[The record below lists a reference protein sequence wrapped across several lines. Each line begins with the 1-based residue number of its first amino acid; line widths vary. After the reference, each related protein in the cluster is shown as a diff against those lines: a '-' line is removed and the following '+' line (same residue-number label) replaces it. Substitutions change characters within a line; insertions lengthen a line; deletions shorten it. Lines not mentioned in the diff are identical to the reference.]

1 MALNTTSTTD
11 TSRGTSNI
19 ASSADSLVGNLKRI
33 NLISGKGGV
42 GRTTLAATL
51 AKASAKQ
58 GKKTLLAELE
68 DDSGWDSP
76 LARYF
81 GRKHFQVEPHEVS
94 QNLDAVCLSATVGQ
108 EKFLHGFL
116 KLNSLT
122 HLVMGNQGV
131 KWFLEGAPAF
141 KEMGYFYHLLQQLK
155 NTKYD
160 CIILDLPAT
169 GHLIGLARLPNVLL
183 KMMPIGAIAEKLKEG
198 QSYFYDK
205 KQTAAWVIT
214 LPQALPVSEA
224 IELKESLEKEKIPV
238 GGYVLNRAPFNPF
251 TPEEE
256 TILASM
262 SMKSKTHKLMIDLER
277 IRRLREAEKR
287 LSDSDQV
294 WVAPETDNPF
304 EEESFGFRVQ
314 KLTS

>member
-1 MALNTTSTTD
+1 MVNA
-11 TSRGTSNI
+11 SNV
-19 ASSADSLVGNLKRI
+19 DSLVGNLKRI

-51 AKASAKQ
+51 AKASAKE

-81 GRKHFQVEPHEVS
+81 GRKHFQVEPHEIDR
-94 QNLDAVCLSATVGQ
+94 NLHAVCLSATTGQ
-108 EKFLHGFL
+108 EKFLNGFL
-116 KLNSLT
+116 KLSSIT
-122 HLVMGNQGV
+122 QMVMGNQGV
-131 KWFLEGAPAF
+131 KWFLDGAPAF
-141 KEMGYFYHLLQQLK
+141 KEMGYFYHLLQQL
-155 NTKYD
+155 NNSSYER
-160 CIILDLPAT
+160 IILDMPAT

-183 KMMPIGAIAEKLKEG
+183 KMMPVGPIAEKLKEG
-198 QSYFYDK
+198 QKFFYDK
-205 KQTAAWVIT
+205 TQTAAWVVT

-224 IELKESLEKEKIPV
+224 LELKDSLLKEQIPV

-251 TPEEE
+251 TTEEE
-256 TILASM
+256 AILESM
-262 SMKSKTHKLMIDLER
+262 STKSKTHKLMIDLER

-304 EEESFGFRVQ
+304 EEEGFGFRVQ
-314 KLTS
+314 KFNP